1 MCEKRTTLDVFKL
14 MEKWAPKT
22 LAYEWDPVG
31 MQVGSYKKTVETIL
45 VTLDV
50 TEAVVDEAINNN
62 VDLIIAHHPLLFKP
76 IKQLDL
82 DLPQG
87 RIIQKL
93 LQHDI
98 TVYASHTNLDIAQ
111 GGVNDLLGDA
121 LNIKKRR
128 PLIQTYREPLYKIA
142 VFVPKSHVHEV
153 MDALSLSGAGHI
165 GNYSHCTF
173 QTAGQ
178 GTFKPLEGTNPF
190 IGEVN
195 DLTSVAEMKI
205 ETIVEHSKLEH
216 AVNAMVHAHPYEEV
230 AYDVYPLKNKG
241 MPYGLGRIGQLERA
255 KSLKWLCHKVKQAFD
270 VPAVRVVGDLTKNV
284 KKVAIIGGSG
294 EKYIGNAYK
303 AKADV
308 LVTGDITFHAA
319 QTAQEMGL
327 SIIDPGHH
335 IEKIMIEATKT
346 YLVNILREESI
357 EVIASKIN
365 TEPFQFI

>member
-1 MCEKRTTLDVFKL
+1 MSEKQTTLDVFKL
-14 MEKWAPKT
+14 MEKWAPKS

-31 MQVGSYKKTVETIL
+31 MQVGSYHKTVETIL

-62 VDLIIAHHPLLFKP
+62 VDLIIAHHPLLFNP

-111 GGVNDLLGDA
+111 GGVNDLLGEA
-121 LNIKKRR
+121 LNIKKQK
-128 PLIQTYREPLYKIA
+128 PLIQTFAEPLYKIA
-142 VFVPKSHVHEV
+142 VFIPKTHVQDV

-178 GTFKPLEGTNPF
+178 GTFKPLEGTNPYL
-190 IGEVN
+190 GKVN
-195 DLTSVAEMKI
+195 DLTAVAEVKV
-205 ETIVEHSKLEH
+205 ETIVEHSKLQH
-216 AVNAMVHAHPYEEV
+216 AVKAMVHAHPYEEV

-241 MPYGLGRIGQLERA
+241 ASYGLGRIGQLETSM
-255 KSLKWLCHKVKQAFD
+255 SLERLCHNAKQAFN

-294 EKYIGNAYK
+294 EKYIEDAYK
-303 AKADV
+303 AGADV

-346 YLVNILREESI
+346 YLENKLRDETI
-357 EVIASKIN
+357 DVIASKID